1 MIPIHVIIWQ
11 IMAEKGK
18 AADAKAEAQVLQ
30 HQIAHSP
37 KKLEMALKRVEEAIQ
52 AETEAKK
59 EEANSAEV
67 FRHKLLM
74 SRDVLEVIKRR
85 NETIQPALS
94 TVCVRDVALLFLCFL
109 LEGRAFRVKTCH
121 SASMFVFKTRP
132 KSRKALFVLH
142 RLTVV
147 AS

>member
-94 TVCVRDVALLFLCFL
+94 THGVFGSVA
-109 LEGRAFRVKTCH
+109 RAFKTPWRAHCP
-121 SASMFVFKTRP
+121 SPWVS
-132 KSRKALFVLH
+132 
-142 RLTVV
+142 
-147 AS
+147 